1 MDFVPNHLGFRNL
14 SREFLLQNTTVSSR
28 LLHCENNPNTI
39 ITIWDGTYIY
49 IDKSAN
55 YEFQKS
61 TFSGQKNRNFLRP
74 MVCVTTNGLII
85 DVFGPFEAIRNDA
98 KCMKAILENDPSVS
112 QLFQPGDVFIF
123 DRGFRDCLEEIAAM
137 DCVAKTPEFIKKNQP
152 TDQLT
157 TEQAN
162 RSRLV
167 TKTRF
172 VVELRNGNIK
182 TIFSVFAQQWSTV
195 CLRHL
200 GDDLRIAAALI
211 NKYFQKVVADKGN
224 EECVSNAML
233 SCLTSPNHLQQIVR
247 QDMFQTHLA
256 FFETVQENFR
266 FPQIRKEELQSITM
280 GPYQLRQAKS
290 YASAHK
296 KARMANEDGIE
307 YLCYFCPDDI
317 CQYFF
322 DKVIRDKNISEPVL
336 VFTRMA
342 SRFKSR
348 KSYDSYILA
357 DAAKN
362 GPGAI
367 IS

>member
-1 MDFVPNHLGFRNL
+1 M
-14 SREFLLQNTTVSSR
+14 
-28 LLHCENNPNTI
+28 
-39 ITIWDGTYIY
+39 
-49 IDKSAN
+49 
-55 YEFQKS
+55 
-61 TFSGQKNRNFLRP
+61 
-74 MVCVTTNGLII
+74 
-85 DVFGPFEAIRNDA
+85 
-98 KCMKAILENDPSVS
+98 
-112 QLFQPGDVFIF
+112 
-123 DRGFRDCLEEIAAM
+123 
-137 DCVAKTPEFIKKNQP
+137 
-152 TDQLT
+152 
-157 TEQAN
+157 
-162 RSRLV
+162 
-167 TKTRF
+167 
-172 VVELRNGNIK
+172 
-182 TIFSVFAQQWSTV
+182 

-233 SCLTSPNHLQQIVR
+233 SCLTSSNHLQQIVQ

-307 YLCYFCPDDI
+307 YLCYSCPDDI
-317 CQYFF
+317 CRYFF

-367 IS
+367 IGYCCECKHGLRTVGCCSHIATTIFYLCFVRHHGGIRPVAAHVDNFFECDWESSSEEND